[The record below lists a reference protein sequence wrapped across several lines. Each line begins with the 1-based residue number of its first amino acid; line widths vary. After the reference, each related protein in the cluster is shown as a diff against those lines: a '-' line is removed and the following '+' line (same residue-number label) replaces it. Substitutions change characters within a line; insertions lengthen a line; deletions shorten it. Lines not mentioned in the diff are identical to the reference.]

1 MKSWPP
7 WKENR
12 LASTRHSSCSKR
24 ALSCCVPP
32 RPSSTR
38 RRRKSRCFSRSPT
51 EASSYGRRIS
61 REVSSRFDVDR
72 ERIERRL
79 DEICESCLSDLPTGV
94 ADSIRYALKSPGK
107 RVRPLLLLFAYR
119 AAGGRED
126 ASLLAC
132 APEVI
137 HSYSLVHDDLPCMD
151 DDDMRRGRPTV
162 HKVYGSRTAILA
174 GVAMIPVAALVIRDA
189 ARAMRLSPEV
199 SRRILQALL
208 EAGGVSGMIG
218 GQARDLAGE
227 GRSLSLEEREE
238 IHRAKTGALIV
249 ASLGMGALAGGASA
263 GKIAALERYGRAI
276 GLAFQIMDD
285 VLDVTSTTTALGKT
299 TGRDAMLRKSTYPAL
314 LGVEGARQRA
324 QA

>member
-1 MKSWPP
+1 VP
-7 WKENR
+7 
-12 LASTRHSSCSKR
+12 
-24 ALSCCVPP
+24 AL
-32 RPSSTR
+32 
-38 RRRKSRCFSRSPT
+38 FDT
-51 EASSYGRRIS
+51 E
-61 REVSSRFDVDR
+61 RESV
-72 ERIERRL
+72 EQRL
-79 DEICESCLSDLPTGV
+79 DEICVTYLSDLPAGIGD
-94 ADSIRYALKSPGK
+94 AIRYGLKSPGK
-107 RVRPLLLLFAYR
+107 RIRPLLLLHAYR
-119 AAGGRED
+119 AVGGGAD
-126 ASLLAC
+126 ATLLAC
-132 APEVI
+132 GPEII

-263 GKIAALERYGRAI
+263 GKIAALERFGRAI

-299 TGRDAMLRKSTYPAL
+299 TGRDATLRKSTYPAL
-314 LGVEGARQRA
+314 LGVEGARARA
-324 QA
+324 LALIDDGLRALAEQKLLTQELSQVANFMVTRTS

>member
-1 MKSWPP
+1 MP
-7 WKENR
+7 
-12 LASTRHSSCSKR
+12 
-24 ALSCCVPP
+24 AL
-32 RPSSTR
+32 
-38 RRRKSRCFSRSPT
+38 FDT
-51 EASSYGRRIS
+51 E
-61 REVSSRFDVDR
+61 RESV
-72 ERIERRL
+72 EQRL
-79 DEICESCLSDLPTGV
+79 DEICVTYLSDLPAGIGD
-94 ADSIRYALKSPGK
+94 AIRYGLKSPGK
-107 RVRPLLLLFAYR
+107 RIRPLLLLHAYR
-119 AAGGRED
+119 AVGGGAD
-126 ASLLAC
+126 ATLLAC
-132 APEVI
+132 GPEII

-199 SRRILQALL
+199 SGRILQALL
-208 EAGGVSGMIG
+208 GAGGGSGMIG

-299 TGRDAMLRKSTYPAL
+299 TGRDATLRKSTYPAL
-314 LGVEGARQRA
+314 LGVEGARARA
-324 QA
+324 RALIDDGLRALAEQKLLTQELSQVANFMVTRTS